1 VTPSNRETSSET
13 RFGAAWDAHRPYLVN
28 LAFRMLG
35 DIGEA
40 EDAVQDAYARLM
52 TADIAT
58 IEDVRGWLTVITSRL
73 CLDQIRSARR
83 RLSHPFDVAAVESSL
98 PGTGAAFLDPAD
110 RVTLDD
116 TVGRALTVVLDRLTP
131 AERVAFV
138 LHDVFQLPFETIA
151 ETVGRT
157 PQACRQLARRARVK
171 IDATVGSAGSAAL
184 DTQHRLVAER
194 FIEASASGD
203 LAGLLEVLDPNV
215 TGWIDLYPDR
225 VVTGADAVAHNFLR
239 FWSGRT
245 ARLVAVS
252 TGGEPVL
259 LGFHDRQLRA
269 VIQLTVN
276 HTGRVHA
283 IHVNAVVGEGFD
295 GYQSWPKPQTS
306 RSVSR

>member
-1 VTPSNRETSSET
+1 VQ
-13 RFGAAWDAHRPYLVN
+13 FDAAWEAHRPYLVN

-52 TADIAT
+52 TADIAA
-58 IEDVRGWLTVITSRL
+58 IEDLRGWLTVITSRL

-83 RLSHPFDVAAVESSL
+83 RLSRPFDVAAVESSL

-116 TVGRALTVVLDRLTP
+116 TVGRALTVVLERLTP

-171 IDATVGSAGSAAL
+171 IDTTVGSTRGAAL
-184 DTQHRLVAER
+184 DTQHRLLAER
-194 FIEASASGD
+194 FIQASSSGN
-203 LAGLLEVLDPNV
+203 LSGLLEVLDPNV
-215 TGWIDLYPDR
+215 SGWIDLYPDR
-225 VVTGADAVAHNFLR
+225 VVTGARAVAHNLLR
-239 FWSGRT
+239 FWSRRT

-252 TGGEPVL
+252 TGPEPVL

-276 HTGRVHA
+276 HTGRINA
-283 IHVNAVVGEGFD
+283 IRINATGA
-295 GYQSWPKPQTS
+295 WPHIP
-306 RSVSR
+306 VADEP

>member
-1 VTPSNRETSSET
+1 MTHHSRETSPDT
-13 RFGAAWDAHRPYLVN
+13 RIDAAWEAHRPYLVN

-40 EDAVQDAYARLM
+40 EDAVQDAFARLM

-83 RLSHPFDVAAVESSL
+83 RLSHPFDVAAIESSL
-98 PGTGAAFLDPAD
+98 PGTGAAFFDPAD

-116 TVGRALTVVLDRLTP
+116 TVRHALTVVLDRLTP

-157 PQACRQLARRARVK
+157 AQACRQLARRARIK
-171 IDATVGSAGSAAL
+171 IDDSVGQAGSGAL
-184 DTQHRLVAER
+184 DTQHRLLAER
-194 FIEASASGD
+194 FIQASSSGD
-203 LAGLLEVLDPNV
+203 LSGLLEVLDPNAS
-215 TGWIDLYPDR
+215 GWIDLYPDR
-225 VVTGADAVAHNFLR
+225 VVTGANAVANNFIR
-239 FWSGRT
+239 FWSRPT
-245 ARLVAVS
+245 TRLVAVS
-252 TGGEPVL
+252 TGPDPVL

-269 VIQLTVN
+269 VIQLTVGEASRIS
-276 HTGRVHA
+276 T
-283 IHVNAVVGEGFD
+283 IHINA
-295 GYQSWPKPQTS
+295 TS
-306 RSVSR
+306 ARPTDAPPPARP